1 MYQSMK
7 QNQKRRETHT
17 KVMTVFGIRPDWIKG
32 CMVIKE
38 LDKTRGIKHI
48 IVHAGQHYSYNLDKI
63 FFEELELRRPDYN
76 LEVGSGTQGEQTAKI
91 IQKSE
96 KVMIEEKPDT
106 VLLLGDSNT
115 SLTGISAA
123 KLNIKVARIEA
134 GMRAYDWRMPE
145 EKNKRLIDHVATYLF
160 AYTHYQR
167 ENLLLESI
175 PYWKIH
181 ITGNPTVDTLNHF
194 SKRAEKSQILD
205 RLGIEPKNY
214 FLATLHR
221 AENVEDKKT
230 LTNILKGLNQVAQHY
245 CKRVVLPLMPRTK
258 KRIQEFEINIPKNI
272 LTIEPQGFLEFLKL
286 QMHTIALL
294 TDSGTAQEEGC
305 ILKIPCVVTRI
316 STERP
321 ETVELGS
328 SIVAGTE
335 PQHIFRAVQLIL
347 KRKANWQHPYGDGK
361 TAQRIAKILKD
372 YKLPDMLTGD
382 TLNSRV
388 NMCFSP
394 FLTKGAGHD

>member
-1 MYQSMK
+1 MK
-7 QNQKRRETHT
+7 I
-17 KVMTVFGIRPDWIKG
+17 MTIFGIRPDWIKG
-32 CMVIKE
+32 CMVLKE
-38 LDKTRGIKHI
+38 LDRTRGVDHV
-48 IVHAGQHYSYNLDKI
+48 IVHAGQHYSYYLNEI
-63 FFEELELRRPDYN
+63 FFEELGLEQPDYN
-76 LEVGSGTQGEQTAKI
+76 LKVGSGTQGEQTARL

-96 KVMIEEKPDT
+96 KVMLKEKPDT
-106 VLLLGDSNT
+106 VLVLGDSNT
-115 SLTGISAA
+115 SLASISAA

-145 EKNKRLIDHVATYLF
+145 EKNKRLVDHISTYLF

-167 ENLLLESI
+167 ENLLLEGV

-181 ITGNPTVDTLNHF
+181 VTGNPTVDTLNHF
-194 SKRAEKSQILD
+194 IKKAEKNEILGKID
-205 RLGIEPKNY
+205 VEPREY

-221 AENVEDKKT
+221 AENVDNEEPLAK
-230 LTNILKGLNQVAQHY
+230 IVKGLSLVSEWYH
-245 CKRVVLPLMPRTK
+245 KKVVLPLMPRTE
-258 KRIQEFEINIPKNI
+258 KRIRQFGIKIPKGI

-286 QMHTIALL
+286 QMHSIAIL

-335 PQHIFRAVQLIL
+335 PNHILKAAQTIL
-347 KRKANWQHPYGDGK
+347 KRKPVWEHPYGDGK
-361 TAQRIAKILKD
+361 TAQRIVKILKD
-372 YKLPDMLTGD
+372 YKLPDMISGEIS
-382 TLNSRV
+382 NSRTKI
-388 NMCFSP
+388 CFSP
-394 FLTKGAGHD
+394 FLSGGTIDD